1 MSVSKT
7 TEDALRNAMR
17 RLLAGTAQHTNGALT
32 KTNLYKEAQ
41 VSRATMN
48 RAVEIIAEWDH
59 HVARRDDRPPEQAR
73 RDDELDKLAKKL
85 RDTQTERAD
94 LRKKLDAA
102 ATVIA
107 ALYHDNQAL
116 REHLSSRTGKIAS
129 IEGRRAGNSQRHS
142 PLIGPC

>member
-7 TEDALRNAMR
+7 TDDELRNAMS
-17 RLLAGTAQHTNGALT
+17 RLLAGTPQHTKGALT

-48 RAVEIIAEWDH
+48 RAVEIIAEWDDH
-59 HVARRDDRPPEQAR
+59 LSQRDGPPPEQAR

-85 RDTQTERAD
+85 KDTQAERAD

-116 REHLSSRTGKIAS
+116 REHLNSTTGKIAS